1 MKIYEILNEDICAP
15 QAIARALG
23 LPYDQ
28 VMDTCVKFK
37 LWRKRF
43 GMRPV
48 DIIRAIKQ
56 LGWEIKDRVDLTVV
70 KKYAHNKTVPY
81 HSTATLNQVLQRLE
95 PNKKYII
102 SLKNHTIA
110 YVDGR
115 VIDDESY
122 GKKHKVTNVLEIIPK
137 NQIQE
142 ITTIDDLND
151 QNLSDTMDERYKIY
165 KNDLSEI
172 SKLGS
177 FIVKSNHWPMS
188 TNDYT
193 RFYFVDQSD
202 NPVGYASI
210 SPVQSREIEKLY
222 QIKII
227 YIKPQL
233 RRRGF
238 VVSFYKFLLD
248 NGYSLISD
256 IEQTVGSKMVWQKLI
271 GQYDLYLTD
280 MSDQPVKK
288 IEHKRDFEQAYTPKS
303 GYSKIIAT

>member
-1 MKIYEILNEDICAP
+1 MKIHEILNEDICAP
-15 QAIARALG
+15 QAIARTLG
-23 LPYDQ
+23 LPYNQ

-43 GMRPV
+43 GMRPIDV
-48 DIIRAIKQ
+48 IRAIKQ
-56 LGWEIKDRVDLTVV
+56 LGWEVKDRADLTVV

-81 HSTATLNQVLQRLE
+81 HGTATLNQVLQRLE

-115 VIDDESY
+115 IIDDENY
-122 GKKHKVTNVLEIIPK
+122 GKKHKVTNVL
-137 NQIQE
+137 
-142 ITTIDDLND
+142 LN
-151 QNLSDTMDERYKIY
+151 
-165 KNDLSEI
+165 
-172 SKLGS
+172 
-177 FIVKSNHWPMS
+177 
-188 TNDYT
+188 
-193 RFYFVDQSD
+193 
-202 NPVGYASI
+202 
-210 SPVQSREIEKLY
+210 
-222 QIKII
+222 
-227 YIKPQL
+227 
-233 RRRGF
+233 
-238 VVSFYKFLLD
+238 

-288 IEHKRDFEQAYTPKS
+288 IKNKRDFEQAYIPKS